1 MHLTSKDKLK
11 KINPLIM
18 VSVINK
24 GVSFK
29 IMFKQ
34 PPENICQTGF
44 WQTRLVLLVN
54 LEASNDLIY
63 II

>member
-1 MHLTSKDKLK
+1 MWNFVMEVL
-11 KINPLIM
+11 
-18 VSVINK
+18 
-24 GVSFK
+24 
-29 IMFKQ
+29 KQ

-44 WQTRLVLLVN
+44 WQTRLVLLVD

>member
-1 MHLTSKDKLK
+1 MTHKTTELNEFSSY
-11 KINPLIM
+11 INE
-18 VSVINK
+18 
-24 GVSFK
+24 
-29 IMFKQ
+29 Q